1 HETARRILDKIVQK
15 NNDTDDSVPMAKV
28 SLLMKEKKLPEATQL
43 LQEFIENGKQRSV
56 SLYCRL
62 TYVQL
67 LLSQG
72 KVNQACDYLR
82 NDEELLVKP
91 GIVATLVTLY
101 NYLEDTKS
109 AAQVL
114 NEAVDRL
121 YNLDRTKG

>member
-1 HETARRILDKIVQK
+1 
-15 NNDTDDSVPMAKV
+15 
-28 SLLMKEKKLPEATQL
+28 
-43 LQEFIENGKQRSV
+43 
-56 SLYCRL
+56 
-62 TYVQL
+62 
-67 LLSQG
+67 G